1 MLVVLHATS
10 DGARAKRIQLRT
22 NQVAKVGRSEWADF
36 SFGDDD
42 SMSDVQFEVRS
53 TDSGCIVRNL
63 STESPTFVNG
73 KEIKTITVHDGDQ
86 IKAGNTKF
94 VVHIEGERAPSAPLP
109 PQAAEIPRPPA
120 KEQPLQQTTNT
131 RPVQASLVATCT
143 YLEFADEVSA
153 PAATVSSPDELIN
166 QMAAEGKFMDALRL
180 RAYLLTKREA
190 VWWGYLCVRDEL
202 DQPLPAPQV
211 AALEAAAAWVADPD
225 EKNRRAAEERAAAL
239 KYSGVG
245 ATLAL
250 SAFWSDGSIA
260 PEGNP
265 EVPPDE
271 RLTSQGV
278 AAALISAAYHGDATK
293 ATSRIHT
300 FLTRGKEIAEAKIAV
315 PNGSLERG

>member
-1 MLVVLHATS
+1 MLIVLQAIS
-10 DGARAKRIQLRT
+10 DGARAKRIQLRA
-22 NQVAKVGRSEWADF
+22 NQVAKIGRSEWADL
-36 SFGDDD
+36 SFGDDS

-53 TDSGCIVRNL
+53 TEAGCIVRNL
-63 STESPTFVNG
+63 SAESPTFVNG
-73 KEIKTITVHDGDQ
+73 KEIKTLTVHDGDQ

-94 VVHIEGERAPSAPLP
+94 VVRIEGDRAPAAPPKVEAPPLP
-109 PQAAEIPRPPA
+109 PAQKPMT
-120 KEQPLQQTTNT
+120 QQTTNT
-131 RPVQASLVATCT
+131 RPAQLSLVATCT
-143 YLEFADEVSA
+143 YLEFAEDVST
-153 PAATVSSPDELIN
+153 PAATVKSPDELIN
-166 QMAAEGKFMDALRL
+166 QMAAEGKFLDALRL

-190 VWWGYLCVRDEL
+190 VWWGYLCVREDL
-202 DQPLPAPQV
+202 DQPLPGAQI
-211 AALEAAAAWVADPD
+211 AALEAAATWVADPD

-265 EVPPDE
+265 EVRPDE

-293 ATSRIHT
+293 ATSRIHS
-300 FLTRGKEIAEAKIAV
+300 FLNRGKEIAEAKFPL
-315 PNGSLERG
+315 PNGDGGRE

>member
-1 MLVVLHATS
+1 
-10 DGARAKRIQLRT
+10 
-22 NQVAKVGRSEWADF
+22 
-36 SFGDDD
+36 
-42 SMSDVQFEVRS
+42 MSDVQFEVRS
-53 TDSGCIVRNL
+53 TESGCTIRSL

-86 IKAGNTKF
+86 IKAGHTKF
-94 VVHIEGERAPSAPLP
+94 VVRIEGERAPPTPPP
-109 PQAAEIPRPPA
+109 PQAAEVPRAPA
-120 KEQPLQQTTNT
+120 KEPALQQTTNT

-143 YLEFADEVSA
+143 YLEFAEEVSA
-153 PAATVSSPDELIN
+153 PAATVSSPEELIQ
-166 QMAAEGKFMDALRL
+166 QMAKEGKFLDALRL

-190 VWWGYLCVRDEL
+190 VWWGYLCVRDDL

-225 EKNRRAAEERAAAL
+225 EKNRRAAEERAAAA

-250 SAFWSDGSIA
+250 SVFWSDGSIA

-265 EVPPDE
+265 EVRPDE

-293 ATSRIHT
+293 ATSRIYS
-300 FLTRGKEIAEAKIAV
+300 FLSRGKEIAEAKISL
-315 PNGSLERG
+315 PNGNR